1 MPNQPQQ
8 PRFPSVQP
16 RVTNPSTAMITNQA
30 TVRLHDPQKFNQR
43 RLPFFSFFEFIFKNK
58 IFIFLASLNSMTY
71 APTPASIQTID
82 LPQSY
87 TPQSQQLI
95 NSNSNDYLSQSS
107 LPQNRYSNQSSLVS
121 QRLRSITNPNGM
133 KLYLLSFK

>member
-43 RLPFFSFFEFIFKNK
+43 RLPFSFSFFEFTFKKQNLY
-58 IFIFLASLNSMTY
+58 FSSFTEF
-71 APTPASIQTID
+71 
-82 LPQSY
+82 
-87 TPQSQQLI
+87 
-95 NSNSNDYLSQSS
+95 NDICTNTGEY
-107 LPQNRYSNQSSLVS
+107 PNNRFTSKLYI
-121 QRLRSITNPNGM
+121 SITTIN
-133 KLYLLSFK
+133 